1 MLDEAAAADSDDELQ
16 DAAGGRGLGLAA
28 LVPAR
33 LHQRVPGRRG
43 GRPLPDPDSD
53 LRALRAQLHSQP

>member
-1 MLDEAAAADSDDELQ
+1 MLDEAAADSDDELQ

-28 LVPAR
+28 LVAAR
-33 LHQRVPGRRG
+33 LHQRVPGGRG

-53 LRALRAQLHSQP
+53 HRALRAQLHSQP